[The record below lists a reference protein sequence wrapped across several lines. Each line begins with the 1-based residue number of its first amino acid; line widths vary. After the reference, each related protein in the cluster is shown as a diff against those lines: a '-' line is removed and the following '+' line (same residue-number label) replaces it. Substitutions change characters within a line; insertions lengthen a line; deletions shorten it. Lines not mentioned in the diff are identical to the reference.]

1 VRPALFL
8 GAAVPVVVV
17 AFQLWVSASNPPGFH
32 HDEAAFGLNA
42 YTLGH
47 SLRGQDGARL
57 PLLLPSYG
65 DYKSSAFSYALA
77 PVVNLLGPR
86 KLVVR
91 GFAAALG
98 LLAVVAIAAAVHL
111 RFRRSTVTLATLLA
125 AGLTPW
131 LFQVTRVA
139 YDTSMYPLAVA
150 LAALAVA
157 WWSVGTHRRIGA
169 SIVLA
174 VSLAFVTYGYA
185 AGRLLGVLL
194 TLSLVVFFR
203 RGRALDLVVVWAAYA
218 ALLVPML
225 AYRLHHPTGLTARY
239 HQTTFVTPGES
250 KVAIVRHA
258 AWNWLQDLDP
268 FYWLI
273 GRGDPKPYTDVA
285 AGQLL
290 AVSVLLAL
298 VGCIVAVVAM
308 RRDRWCVWLVL
319 GLGLAAIPA
328 SLTPDRH
335 DTLRLAAVPVF
346 YLLLAGVAVSWL
358 ATRLP
363 ARVAV
368 AGAGLGAVL
377 LVGQWVFFV
386 QRYDDRGAGRT
397 VLFDAEVPSLLDR
410 AFSGG
415 ATIYIDHDDAYAQT
429 YARWYAVEHHI
440 ASDRVSV
447 LGDGGIAPLHAMV
460 FGRTQD
466 CDYVCNRVADADSFW
481 IARAAGPN

>member
-1 VRPALFL
+1 MRPALFL
-8 GAAVPVVVV
+8 GAAVAVVVV

-77 PVVNLLGPR
+77 PVVDLLGPR

-194 TLSLVVFFR
+194 ALSLVVFFR
-203 RGRALDLVVVWAAYA
+203 RGRALDITRPRSSRRAS
-218 ALLVPML
+218 
-225 AYRLHHPTGLTARY
+225 RRSRSSGTRRGTGSRI
-239 HQTTFVTPGES
+239 S
-250 KVAIVRHA
+250 
-258 AWNWLQDLDP
+258 
-268 FYWLI
+268 
-273 GRGDPKPYTDVA
+273 
-285 AGQLL
+285 
-290 AVSVLLAL
+290 
-298 VGCIVAVVAM
+298 
-308 RRDRWCVWLVL
+308 
-319 GLGLAAIPA
+319 
-328 SLTPDRH
+328 
-335 DTLRLAAVPVF
+335 
-346 YLLLAGVAVSWL
+346 
-358 ATRLP
+358 TRST
-363 ARVAV
+363 
-368 AGAGLGAVL
+368 G
-377 LVGQWVFFV
+377 
-386 QRYDDRGAGRT
+386 
-397 VLFDAEVPSLLDR
+397 
-410 AFSGG
+410 
-415 ATIYIDHDDAYAQT
+415 
-429 YARWYAVEHHI
+429 
-440 ASDRVSV
+440 
-447 LGDGGIAPLHAMV
+447 
-460 FGRTQD
+460 
-466 CDYVCNRVADADSFW
+466 
-481 IARAAGPN
+481 